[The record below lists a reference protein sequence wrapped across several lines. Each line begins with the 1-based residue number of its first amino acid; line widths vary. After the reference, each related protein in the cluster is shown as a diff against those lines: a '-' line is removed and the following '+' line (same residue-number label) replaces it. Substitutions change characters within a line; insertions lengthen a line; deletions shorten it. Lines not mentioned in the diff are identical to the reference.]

1 MFVTVIYNLFIMPL
15 EMIFEVVFS
24 LAYRIFSNPGI
35 AILALSLVMNFM
47 VLPLYKRADAM
58 QEEERD
64 KVNSMAKW
72 VNHIKKT
79 FKGDERYMI
88 LTEYYRSQHYKPIY
102 ALKSSLSLLLQIPFF
117 ISAYHFLSNLQLLKG
132 MSFLFLKDLGQ
143 PDQLI
148 HLGTFSIN
156 FMPILMTLINVAS
169 AFIYLKGFPLRDKI
183 QTYGI
188 AVIFLVLLY
197 NSPSGLVFYWTL
209 NQIFSVCKNI
219 VMKIILKR
227 RKSKAPKVERGVK
240 PIKTRIYVLS
250 AAALTIIMGLL
261 IPLSVLSASPAE
273 FISGSTTPTT
283 ILVSTLSIACGFFM
297 IWISVFYYLAKP
309 KGRNI
314 ITYIIWV
321 FSITAII
328 NFMLFGT
335 KTGTISTY
343 LVYDST
349 PKFSLTEIVINS
361 VVFVAV
367 AGGLVLILKF
377 FEKIVPYIGLIVI
390 VGAFALV
397 VVNSSNM
404 NSLLKKSTEHVTKTE
419 NPEKILSL
427 SKNGKNVIVFMLDRA
442 VSGYLPFMLEEKE
455 ELNDMYSGFT
465 YYPNTLSFGD
475 HTNFAAPALFGGY
488 DYTPIAMNRR
498 GDKSLAEKHDEA
510 LLTLPVLFSNNGYK
524 VTVCDPP
531 YAGYSE
537 IPDLSI
543 YDEYEGIDAYN
554 LKGTFITNDSVI
566 GGVKLSTAQSKNFF
580 AYSLMKSFPLAL
592 RNFVYLDGN
601 YFGAS
606 SLSVNE
612 PVFLESY
619 SVLTELKNMT
629 EITDEK
635 EGSLLVLQNEAPHAA
650 TFLRTPDYVPGT
662 ALETTIRIPQ
672 PTRTSEDLTMYMDES
687 LQVQNYQVNMASLL
701 EIGKWM
707 DYLKEEGVYDNTR
720 IIIAADHG
728 YGLYQFD
735 ELWMSAGRDVM
746 FCNPLLMVKEF
757 DASGE
762 VKTDKTFMTNADVPT
777 FAVDGLIPNAKN
789 PFTGKEINSSAKK
802 KEKDQIMT
810 TSDMFY
816 ISTNNGNVFDTSD
829 GQWWGV
835 HENIYEENNWTRYE
849 EVN

>member
-1 MFVTVIYNLFIMPL
+1 MFVTVLYNLFIMPL

-148 HLGTFSIN
+148 HLGALSVN

-169 AFIYLKGFPLRDKI
+169 AFIYLKGFPIRDKI

-188 AVIFLVLLY
+188 AAIFLVLLY

-227 RKSKAPKVERGVK
+227 RKPKAPKVVKEVK
-240 PIKTRIYVLS
+240 PIKTRVYVLG
-250 AAALTIIMGLL
+250 ALALTIITGLL
-261 IPLSVLSASPAE
+261 IPLSVLSASPVE

-283 ILVSTLSIACGFFM
+283 ILISTVSIACGFFM

-328 NFMLFGT
+328 NFMFFGT

-343 LVYDST
+343 LVYDIR
-349 PKFSLTEIVINS
+349 PEFSISEIIISS

-367 AGGLVLILKF
+367 AGCLVLLLKF
-377 FEKIVPYIGLIVI
+377 CEKIVPYICLIAI
-390 VGAFALV
+390 AGSLALV
-397 VVNSSNM
+397 VVNTSNM
-404 NSLLKKSTEHVTKTE
+404 NSILEKSPERVTTE
-419 NPEKILSL
+419 NPEKMLSL

-442 VSGYLPFMLEEKE
+442 VSAYVPFMLEEKA
-455 ELNDMYSGFT
+455 ELNEMYSGFT

-488 DYTPIAMNRR
+488 DYTPIAMNKRA
-498 GDKSLAEKHDEA
+498 DQSLKEKHDEA
-510 LLTLPVLFSNNGYK
+510 LLTLPVLFSENGYD

-543 YDEYEGIDAYN
+543 YDKYEGIDAYI
-554 LKGTFITNDSVI
+554 LKGSFVSNDSVV
-566 GGVKLSTAQSKNFF
+566 GGVKLATAQSKNFF

-592 RNFVYLDGN
+592 RNLVYLDGN

-606 SLSVNE
+606 SLSANE

-619 SVLTELKNMT
+619 SVLTELKNLT
-629 EITDEK
+629 EITEDAK
-635 EGSLLVLQNEAPHAA
+635 GSLLVMQNETPHAP

-662 ALETTIRIPQ
+662 ALETSVKLPQ
-672 PTRTSEDLTMYMDES
+672 ETRSLEDLTMFMDS
-687 LQVQNYQVNMASLL
+687 SRQVQSYQVNMASLL
-701 EIGKWM
+701 EIGKWL

-720 IIIAADHG
+720 IIIVADHG
-728 YGLYQFD
+728 YSLYQID

-746 FCNPLLMVKEF
+746 YCNPLLLVKDF
-757 DASGE
+757 NASGD
-762 VKTDKTFMTNADVPT
+762 VMTDRSFMTNADVPT
-777 FAVDGLIPNAKN
+777 FAVEGLIPNAKN
-789 PFTGKEINSSAKK
+789 PFTGNVINSEAKK
-802 KEKDQIMT
+802 NEKDQIMT
-810 TSDMFY
+810 TSDEFY
-816 ISTNNGNVFDTSD
+816 IGINNGNVFITSD

-835 HENIYEENNWTRYE
+835 HDNIFDENKWTRYE

>member
-117 ISAYHFLSNLQLLKG
+117 ISAYHFLSNLQLLQG

-148 HLGTFSIN
+148 HLGSFSVN

-169 AFIYLKGFPLRDKI
+169 AFIYLKGFPIRDKI

-188 AVIFLVLLY
+188 AAIFLVLLY

-227 RKSKAPKVERGVK
+227 RKPKAPKAAKEVK
-240 PIKTRIYVLS
+240 PIKTRIYVLG
-250 AAALTIIMGLL
+250 AAALTIIIGLL
-261 IPLSVLSASPAE
+261 IPLSVLSASPTE
-273 FISGSTTPTT
+273 FLSGSTTPTT
-283 ILVSTLSIACGFFM
+283 ILISTVSIACGFFL

-321 FSITAII
+321 FSITSII
-328 NFMLFGT
+328 NFMFFGT
-335 KTGTISTY
+335 KTGTLSTY
-343 LVYDST
+343 LVYDGA
-349 PKFSLTEIVINS
+349 PQFSLSEITIS
-361 VVFVAV
+361 SIVFVAV
-367 AGGLVLILKF
+367 AGCLILVLKF
-377 FEKIVPYIGLIVI
+377 WEKVVPYVGLIVI
-390 VGAFALV
+390 VGAIALV
-397 VVNSSNM
+397 VVNTSNM
-404 NSLLKKSTEHVTKTE
+404 NSILKKSPERVTEVK

-442 VSGYLPFMLEEKE
+442 VSGYVPFMLEEKE
-455 ELNDMYSGFT
+455 ELNEMYSGFV
-465 YYPNTLSFGD
+465 YYPNTLSYGD
-475 HTNFAAPALFGGY
+475 HTNFAAPAVFGGY

-498 GDKSLAEKHDEA
+498 PEKSLEEKHNEA
-510 LLTLPVLFSNNGYK
+510 LLTLPVLFSEHGYD

-543 YDEYEGIDAYN
+543 YDEYEDIDAYN
-554 LKGTFITNDSVI
+554 LKGSFISNDSVV

-580 AYSLMKSFPLAL
+580 AYSIMKSFPLAL
-592 RNFVYLDGN
+592 RNIVYMNGN

-606 SLSVNE
+606 SLSPNE
-612 PVFLESY
+612 AVFLESY
-619 SVLTELKNMT
+619 SVLNELENMT
-629 EITDEK
+629 EITDGK
-635 EGSLLVLQNEAPHAA
+635 EGSLLVLENDAPHSA

-662 ALETTIRIPQ
+662 ALETTIKIPQ
-672 PTRTSEDLTMYMDES
+672 PTRTSEDLTMCFEDS

-701 EIGKWM
+701 EIGKWL

-720 IIIAADHG
+720 IIIVADHG

-735 ELWMSAGRDVM
+735 ELWMSQGRDVM
-746 FCNPLLMVKEF
+746 FCNPLLMVKDF
-757 DASGE
+757 NAAGD
-762 VKTDKTFMTNADVPT
+762 VKTDKSFMTNADVPT
-777 FAVDGLIPNAKN
+777 LAVEGLINNAKN
-789 PFTGKEINSSAKK
+789 PFTGNVISSDIKNKE
-802 KEKDQIMT
+802 DQIMT
-810 TSDMFY
+810 TSDEFY
-816 ISTNNGNVFDTSD
+816 ISSNNGNVFNTSD

-835 HENIYEENNWTRYE
+835 HDNIYDENNWTRYE